1 MIELI
6 TELFASTDWSEIA
19 TESLNTLYML
29 AGSLLLTTLLG
40 VPLGIFLFLTGPDQL
55 WSNKPVYM
63 LVGFIVNLLRSI
75 PFIILVVILAS
86 VQAIIFPTSLPGV
99 ADIVVMLTVGAVP
112 FLARLVE
119 TALREV
125 DRGIIEATQSMGARV
140 GQIVWSALLPEARP
154 SLIAAITVTG
164 ITLVGYTAMAGIIG
178 AGGLG
183 DLAIRYGYQRNQM
196 DITIICVV
204 LLLVFV
210 QVQQVIGDR
219 LVIHFSR
226 K

>member
-1 MIELI
+1 MMELI
-6 TELFASTDWSEIA
+6 TQWFPNADWLQIA
-19 TESLNTLYML
+19 EETLNTFYML
-29 AGSLLLTTLLG
+29 LGSLVLTTLLG
-40 VPLGIFLFLTGPDQL
+40 VPLGIYLFLTGPEQL

-63 LVGFIVNLLRSI
+63 SLGFIVNLLRSI

-86 VQAIIFPTSLPGV
+86 VQATIFPTTLPGV
-99 ADIVVMLTVGAVP
+99 ADIVVMLTIGAVP

-125 DRGIIEATQSMGARV
+125 DRGIIEATQSMGATV
-140 GQIVWSALLPEARP
+140 KQIVWSALLPEARP
-154 SLIAAITVTG
+154 SLIAAVTVTG
-164 ITLVGYTAMAGIIG
+164 ITLIGYTAMAGIIG

-183 DLAIRYGYQRNQM
+183 DLAIRYGYQRFQM
-196 DITIICVV
+196 DIIVICVV

-210 QVQQVIGDR
+210 QALQMIGDR